1 MIDFTHNFFY
11 LRSSVPLMGKNLGFF
26 FYLIFTFFRVF
37 TFKTWKVKFAI
48 LFRKSINCQ
57 EKKSKQVN
65 KHGQYTPVT
74 MQPGDW
80 KLLTHRLGLCYQ
92 SNS

>member
-1 MIDFTHNFFY
+1 MLSY
-11 LRSSVPLMGKNLGFF
+11 LEKV
-26 FYLIFTFFRVF
+26 LI
-37 TFKTWKVKFAI
+37 VK
-48 LFRKSINCQ
+48 K
-57 EKKSKQVN
+57 KKSKQVN